1 MAWPVGLELKPG
13 SDTKA
18 RVLKCL
24 PLSPFLDHIIWLGF
38 PGGSDGKE
46 LFILISDIV
55 GTTTTLS
62 LWRTFRTYFNL
73 QFQELSY
80 LALIFGGGLWH
91 QLGFPDGSG
100 VKNIPAMQE
109 AQEMPVW
116 SLGQEDPLGEEMATH
131 SSILAWKIPWKRGI
145 RSTGSQGVG
154 HNWRDRAHIQMQIHE
169 TSENLLYI
177 ADHFKLWLWVMGPAS
192 MHLLLCS
199 ALFTL
204 VESYLL
210 WNSERT
216 Q

>member
-1 MAWPVGLELKPG
+1 MCE
-13 SDTKA
+13 
-18 RVLKCL
+18 
-24 PLSPFLDHIIWLGF
+24 GF

-131 SSILAWKIPWKRGI
+131 SSILAWKIPRTEEPG
-145 RSTGSQGVG
+145 RLQFMESQRTGHWASE
-154 HNWRDRAHIQMQIHE
+154 NAHI
-169 TSENLLYI
+169 L
-177 ADHFKLWLWVMGPAS
+177 
-192 MHLLLCS
+192 HL
-199 ALFTL
+199 
-204 VESYLL
+204 EEY
-210 WNSERT
+210 E
-216 Q
+216 